1 MKNFKKIIWPFYRF
15 LILTFKIKLDFHD
28 IIEFFKIVSLSKG
41 NYLFYK
47 NVFSII
53 PSNNLIILD
62 VGAND
67 GWFSKVV
74 YRFRKDLKIIAFE
87 PLASM
92 YEDLVRIKKLNK
104 KFDFYNCAVGSEI
117 GKVEI
122 SEYGTEGLSSLKDL
136 SDEYQYNDHFNTSIK
151 EKYEVKI
158 IKLDDF
164 ILENKITNDLCLKID
179 TQGYE
184 MEVLL
189 GAQNTLKLGQIKF
202 IIIELMTVEKY
213 KEAKLYHEI
222 INFLSEFDFQLV
234 DIHQSYYEDNGEMSE
249 FDALFKLKKIKK

>member
-1 MKNFKKIIWPFYRF
+1 MKNVKKIFWPFYRF
-15 LILTFKIKLDFHD
+15 LILIIEIKIDLHD
-28 IIEFFKIVSLSKG
+28 IKEFFKMVPLSKG

-47 NVFSII
+47 NIFSII
-53 PSNNLIILD
+53 PSEDIVILD

-87 PLASM
+87 PLSSM
-92 YEDLVRIKKLNK
+92 YDHLVRIKKLNK
-104 KFDFYNCAVGSEI
+104 KFDFYNCAVGSGI

-122 SEYGTEGLSSLKDL
+122 SEFGTEGLSSLKDL
-136 SDEYQYNDHFNTSIK
+136 SDEYQYNGHFNTSIK
-151 EKYEVKI
+151 EKYEVELI
-158 IKLDDF
+158 NLDNF
-164 ILENKITNDLCLKID
+164 ILNNEINNDLCLKID

-189 GAQNTLKLGQIKF
+189 GAQKTLNKGQIKY

-213 KEAKLYHEI
+213 KGAKLYHEI
-222 INFLSEFDFQLV
+222 IDFLSSLDFQLV
-234 DIHQSYYEDNGEMSE
+234 DIHQSYYEENGEMSE
-249 FDALFKLKKIKK
+249 FDALFKLK